1 MPFLLKF
8 KAPFFHIY
16 EGSTP
21 PYSKRFQVQIPWL
34 LCAEPACPPACVL
47 RVLTFMFSITFKF
60 FLWQEY
66 ENIEVTL
73 FFCFHPKLGNHFSLT
88 LRYIIIV
95 FLTVFVHFF
104 LRFSNEYS
112 NILHARYLSFNWLSL
127 LKSCQFWIFHTGF
140 ASPNGNTFGHHRL
153 RPCFQSSHRRKWISA
168 FPKIRSYSYK
178 LKPHNWSKK
187 SFCRFHASMPT
198 VHQQRDGFSIFDQD
212 IAGDS
217 VGRWRAMIKRCRAPA
232 RERCMEKEKKNPAGG
247 VGGGGGD

>member
-16 EGSTP
+16 EGSTL

-88 LRYIIIV
+88 LRCIIIV

-104 LRFSNEYS
+104 S
-112 NILHARYLSFNWLSL
+112 
-127 LKSCQFWIFHTGF
+127 
-140 ASPNGNTFGHHRL
+140 ASPTN
-153 RPCFQSSHRRKWISA
+153 
-168 FPKIRSYSYK
+168 IRIFYMHIILALIGYPFWNPVNS
-178 LKPHNWSKK
+178 
-187 SFCRFHASMPT
+187 
-198 VHQQRDGFSIFDQD
+198 GFSILDLRPPMETLL
-212 IAGDS
+212 S
-217 VGRWRAMIKRCRAPA
+217 VIDFALVISRLIEGSRSVRFPKYGAILTNWSRTTGPRNLSAVITSECRLSISSVMAFPSLRKTSLETRWADGEPW
-232 RERCMEKEKKNPAGG
+232 
-247 VGGGGGD
+247 